1 MRILITCAEVRT
13 GLQKPGTAGTGGSSH
28 FWILAATFGPAT
40 SFDPA
45 PVKASH
51 SHMQD
56 AASHSQSLA
65 KVTATFF
72 YSVLHLSSFG
82 FLNVFLD
89 LL

>member
-1 MRILITCAEVRT
+1 MT
-13 GLQKPGTAGTGGSSH
+13 GDQACRNLEPLEPAVP
-28 FWILAATFGPAT
+28 ATFGFWQPLLAQQ
-40 SFDPA
+40 PVLVQQ